1 MAMQTAATLIP
12 GVVNHRIGRV
22 AGDGG
27 LERIVRTFH
36 ARFGSVK
43 MGGAMTAR
51 DRLAYVFR
59 EGKHKS
65 DAADV
70 ESSAG
75 DKEALL
81 RDADRIKASAR
92 VRRGPTAERI
102 LATQIVELPAES
114 TAEQRK
120 ACAEAFVADWKAR
133 GHEAVAVV
141 HMHGEEGPQ
150 PHLHVEVAAR
160 AVDADGGVDRSTAL
174 WTGPHGRQ
182 AVQAE
187 RRRNADLVNRT
198 CDPDPPYHPGNFRD
212 IGIERPAKKRIP
224 PRSFREARTR
234 SREERADLRPT
245 IDEARALGHERRVN
259 RLETALANG
268 AAQMYAVSAEKRA
281 PLHEAHEQHRGK
293 IEAAKAV
300 GAWPPPPL
308 RERLKQL
315 GAIEREAVKKE
326 VGLLEK
332 QRDEA
337 AAAAAKREKELK
349 NAAIATA
356 AGAGEE
362 LEARERQRKSAEWR
376 AGELKTQRDAAN
388 NRATAAEASVTTLT
402 DEKQQ
407 AETRADTAGGRAREL
422 EELNKTQTEYV
433 TDWHADREVEPPDLA
448 TVEGQSEAWA
458 NMRAWEI
465 EERKRRKDEA
475 VAKKAEI
482 EEIARERDEA
492 VQQAAAAGA
501 SPELVE
507 RAEQAE
513 AERDALAT
521 GLGLTPEQVA
531 QAARRA
537 EGELAKA
544 ARQAREQAAA
554 ALQPHCM
561 PIWRAHLVTSKRL
574 ADAVFDEGAEAAE
587 ALVRDPDRAGTVLA
601 NPDLSGV
608 EELVA
613 AIREADASR
622 PRRTL
627 TLQERAERA
636 ESAAAAEAE
645 RARAAELERDRAQ
658 EAGREARGKLSEM
671 EAALRDVT
679 RQRNDA
685 RAALESAGIEVQAAE
700 EAARKQRIAKAQAE
714 EAERERRAEA
724 EDAEWRR
731 LDGLRSRW
739 TRERQAREKYGYKRE
754 EMEGKR
760 WSSDADMA
768 HSYKHQFDQEA
779 RLIEVIDRKS
789 YVLDDDARDRTEAV
803 AVHDLLYEFAG
814 RRGVDFGHGVVAPA
828 WRIGCDVFLDHA
840 RTVAQDENGDRV
852 HVAFPRVAGAPELVY
867 DREQERWDY
876 RHPEA
881 QRSYW
886 MKAEDAAG
894 WEAAARIAHYASVRD
909 ALKRSDPVPDKVLAD
924 YPDLAPKPQQDK
936 PKTTSPAPEKE
947 QQPVP
952 ENDPQKDPPSR
963 KRGGIG
969 D

>member
-224 PRSFREARTR
+224 PRPFREARTR

-349 NAAIATA
+349 NAAIAIA
-356 AGAGEE
+356 AGAGEQ

-388 NRATAAEASVTTLT
+388 NRATAAKASVTTLT

-407 AETRADTAGGRAREL
+407 AETRADTAGRRAREL
-422 EELNKTQTEYV
+422 EELNKRQTKYV
-433 TDWHADREVEPPDLA
+433 TDWHGNRKVELPDLA
-448 TVEGQSEAWA
+448 TVEGQSAAWA
-458 NMRAWEI
+458 NMRAWEAKALKKA
-465 EERKRRKDEA
+465 RDEA
-475 VAKKAEI
+475 GAALTAATTAEK
-482 EEIARERDEA
+482 ERDEQRLRA
-492 VQQAAAAGA
+492 DTAEDRVATLKAEKQAAGA
-501 SPELVE
+501 ELATAKKERADAKNETAALRAHSAEQTEFLTGVHRERGRDLPDLETGEGRSEAWAFARTEMESGRAARRREAAAEEKRKEGEAARQQALAEEARREVE
-507 RAEQAE
+507 RQ
-513 AERDALAT
+513 RLAV
-521 GLGLTPEQVA
+521 QSA
-531 QAARRA
+531 QAAGPPAADLAAARA
-537 EGELAKA
+537 HVFTRHPYTGTTADDGVDDPLAVDGAGLRGQRKHAARMKNEA
-544 ARQAREQAAA
+544 ARQQ
-554 ALQPHCM
+554 
-561 PIWRAHLVTSKRL
+561 T
-574 ADAVFDEGAEAAE
+574 
-587 ALVRDPDRAGTVLA
+587 
-601 NPDLSGV
+601 
-608 EELVA
+608 
-613 AIREADASR
+613 
-622 PRRTL
+622 
-627 TLQERAERA
+627 
-636 ESAAAAEAE
+636 
-645 RARAAELERDRAQ
+645 RDRRPVFREDGRHAAVLWAQ
-658 EAGREARGKLSEM
+658 RLVDIEVHAVKR
-671 EAALRDVT
+671 
-679 RQRNDA
+679 
-685 RAALESAGIEVQAAE
+685 GIE
-700 EAARKQRIAKAQAE
+700 
-714 EAERERRAEA
+714 
-724 EDAEWRR
+724 
-731 LDGLRSRW
+731 
-739 TRERQAREKYGYKRE
+739 
-754 EMEGKR
+754 
-760 WSSDADMA
+760 
-768 HSYKHQFDQEA
+768 
-779 RLIEVIDRKS
+779 
-789 YVLDDDARDRTEAV
+789 
-803 AVHDLLYEFAG
+803 
-814 RRGVDFGHGVVAPA
+814 
-828 WRIGCDVFLDHA
+828 
-840 RTVAQDENGDRV
+840 
-852 HVAFPRVAGAPELVY
+852 
-867 DREQERWDY
+867 
-876 RHPEA
+876 
-881 QRSYW
+881 
-886 MKAEDAAG
+886 
-894 WEAAARIAHYASVRD
+894 
-909 ALKRSDPVPDKVLAD
+909 
-924 YPDLAPKPQQDK
+924 LAPTRSKTDK
-936 PKTTSPAPEKE
+936 GRGE
-947 QQPVP
+947 
-952 ENDPQKDPPSR
+952 SR
-963 KRGGIG
+963 
-969 D
+969 

>member
-114 TAEQRK
+114 TPEQRK
-120 ACAEAFVADWKAR
+120 ACAEVFVADWKAR

-224 PRSFREARTR
+224 PRPFREARTR

-349 NAAIATA
+349 NAAIAIA
-356 AGAGEE
+356 ARAGEE

-388 NRATAAEASVTTLT
+388 NRATAAEASVATLKA
-402 DEKQQ
+402 EKQQ

-422 EELNKTQTEYV
+422 EELNKRQTKYV
-433 TDWHADREVEPPDLA
+433 TDWHGNRKVELPDLA
-448 TVEGQSEAWA
+448 TVEGQSAAWA
-458 NMRAWEI
+458 NMRAWEAKALKKARDEAGAALTAATTAEKERDEQRARADTAEDRADELEARQVQPLVLTERQRPVLEGVCARNGI
-465 EERKRRKDEA
+465 EGDIGNDALAQLRAFAALDAEQDERDERKRRE
-475 VAKKAEI
+475 
-482 EEIARERDEA
+482 
-492 VQQAAAAGA
+492 AAA
-501 SPELVE
+501 
-507 RAEQAE
+507 
-513 AERDALAT
+513 
-521 GLGLTPEQVA
+521 
-531 QAARRA
+531 
-537 EGELAKA
+537 
-544 ARQAREQAAA
+544 
-554 ALQPHCM
+554 
-561 PIWRAHLVTSKRL
+561 
-574 ADAVFDEGAEAAE
+574 
-587 ALVRDPDRAGTVLA
+587 
-601 NPDLSGV
+601 
-608 EELVA
+608 
-613 AIREADASR
+613 
-622 PRRTL
+622 
-627 TLQERAERA
+627 
-636 ESAAAAEAE
+636 
-645 RARAAELERDRAQ
+645 RAQ
-658 EAGREARGKLSEM
+658 TA
-671 EAALRDVT
+671 T
-679 RQRNDA
+679 
-685 RAALESAGIEVQAAE
+685 
-700 EAARKQRIAKAQAE
+700 QAE
-714 EAERERRAEA
+714 EARQQALAENPYRDETEEELRKGWREDVASIGMHQVILRRARARKVWPESEEA
-724 EDAEWRR
+724 IAKA
-731 LDGLRSRW
+731 G
-739 TRERQAREKYGYKRE
+739 ERQNQRRAV
-754 EMEGKR
+754 
-760 WSSDADMA
+760 A
-768 HSYKHQFDQEA
+768 EA
-779 RLIEVIDRKS
+779 RDWDIGQPISTQSNTQRGE
-789 YVLDDDARDRTEAV
+789 
-803 AVHDLLYEFAG
+803 G
-814 RRGVDFGHGVVAPA
+814 R
-828 WRIGCDVFLDHA
+828 
-840 RTVAQDENGDRV
+840 
-852 HVAFPRVAGAPELVY
+852 
-867 DREQERWDY
+867 
-876 RHPEA
+876 
-881 QRSYW
+881 
-886 MKAEDAAG
+886 
-894 WEAAARIAHYASVRD
+894 
-909 ALKRSDPVPDKVLAD
+909 
-924 YPDLAPKPQQDK
+924 
-936 PKTTSPAPEKE
+936 
-947 QQPVP
+947 
-952 ENDPQKDPPSR
+952 
-963 KRGGIG
+963 
-969 D
+969 

>member
-1 MAMQTAATLIP
+1 MSLAAAFEGSTGL
-12 GVVNHRIGRV
+12 NEAHRREIEGRV
-22 AGDGG
+22 GTAGG
-27 LERIVRTFH
+27 RAVRSFH
-36 ARFGSVK
+36 INFGSVK
-43 MGGAMTAR
+43 ASEPAAR
-51 DRLAYVFR
+51 GWSQAIDYAARQGKYAEDGEELEEGPDVQHVAGSPDALR
-59 EGKHKS
+59 EACKTI
-65 DAADV
+65 DAGV
-70 ESSAG
+70 
-75 DKEALL
+75 
-81 RDADRIKASAR
+81 RQ
-92 VRRGPTAERI
+92 RRGKTAERI
-102 LATQIVELPAES
+102 LVKETVELPSDVED
-114 TAEQRK
+114 EQAAWK
-120 ACAEAFVADWKAR
+120 AGAEAIVADWRKR
-133 GHEAVAVV
+133 GHEAVAAV
-141 HMHGEEGPQ
+141 HLHGEERDH
-150 PHLHVEVAAR
+150 PHLHVLVAAR
-160 AVDADGGVDRSTAL
+160 PVNADGGVDRSRRLLVGKA
-174 WTGPHGRQ
+174 
-182 AVQAE
+182 AVKAE
-187 RRRNADLVNRT
+187 RANAAERINEA
-198 CDPDPPYHPGNFRD
+198 CEPKIHFHPGKLKE
-212 IGIERPAKKRIP
+212 IGIERAAKKRIP
-224 PRSFREARTR
+224 QGEFRARRAEIRAAPEKAAAIEA
-234 SREERADLRPT
+234 S
-245 IDEARALGHERRVN
+245 
-259 RLETALANG
+259 
-268 AAQMYAVSAEKRA
+268 MYAMSAAERA
-281 PLHEAHEQHRGK
+281 PLHVERTARYEARK
-293 IEAAKAV
+293 PIIEAAKAA
-300 GAWPPPPL
+300 GRWPPISRL
-308 RERLKQL
+308 REQQILTRSWRVTYEDMK
-315 GAIEREAVKKE
+315 A
-326 VGLLEK
+326 EK
-332 QRDEA
+332 QKAWDDANYWIVEGHKYREERDE
-337 AAAAAKREKELK
+337 
-349 NAAIATA
+349 
-356 AGAGEE
+356 
-362 LEARERQRKSAEWR
+362 QRA
-376 AGELKTQRDAAN
+376 
-388 NRATAAEASVTTLT
+388 
-402 DEKQQ
+402 
-407 AETRADTAGGRAREL
+407 RADTAGGRAREL
-422 EELNKTQTEYV
+422 EELNKRQTKYV

-544 ARQAREQAAA
+544 ARQAREQAAT

-645 RARAAELERDRAQ
+645 LARAAELERDRAQ
-658 EAGREARGKLSEM
+658 EARREARGKLSEM
-671 EAALRDVT
+671 EAALRDAT

-685 RAALESAGIEVQAAE
+685 RAALESAGIDVQAAE
-700 EAARKQRIAKAQAE
+700 EEARKQRAAKAQAE
-714 EAERERRAEA
+714 EAERQRAVAAADAKAERQ
-724 EDAEWRR
+724 RR
-731 LDGLRSRW
+731 LDARRSRW

-803 AVHDLLYEFAG
+803 AVQDLLYEFAG
-814 RRGVDFGHGVVAPA
+814 RLGVDFGHGVVAPA

-881 QRSYW
+881 QHSYW

-936 PKTTSPAPEKE
+936 PKTPPAPENEADK
-947 QQPVP
+947 
-952 ENDPQKDPPSR
+952 PPASR
-963 KRGGIG
+963 RRDRDRDEGR
-969 D
+969 

>member
-1 MAMQTAATLIP
+1 
-12 GVVNHRIGRV
+12 
-22 AGDGG
+22 
-27 LERIVRTFH
+27 
-36 ARFGSVK
+36 
-43 MGGAMTAR
+43 
-51 DRLAYVFR
+51 
-59 EGKHKS
+59 
-65 DAADV
+65 
-70 ESSAG
+70 
-75 DKEALL
+75 
-81 RDADRIKASAR
+81 
-92 VRRGPTAERI
+92 
-102 LATQIVELPAES
+102 
-114 TAEQRK
+114 
-120 ACAEAFVADWKAR
+120 
-133 GHEAVAVV
+133 
-141 HMHGEEGPQ
+141 
-150 PHLHVEVAAR
+150 
-160 AVDADGGVDRSTAL
+160 
-174 WTGPHGRQ
+174 
-182 AVQAE
+182 
-187 RRRNADLVNRT
+187 
-198 CDPDPPYHPGNFRD
+198 
-212 IGIERPAKKRIP
+212 
-224 PRSFREARTR
+224 
-234 SREERADLRPT
+234 
-245 IDEARALGHERRVN
+245 
-259 RLETALANG
+259 
-268 AAQMYAVSAEKRA
+268 
-281 PLHEAHEQHRGK
+281 
-293 IEAAKAV
+293 
-300 GAWPPPPL
+300 
-308 RERLKQL
+308 
-315 GAIEREAVKKE
+315 
-326 VGLLEK
+326 
-332 QRDEA
+332 
-337 AAAAAKREKELK
+337 
-349 NAAIATA
+349 
-356 AGAGEE
+356 
-362 LEARERQRKSAEWR
+362 
-376 AGELKTQRDAAN
+376 
-388 NRATAAEASVTTLT
+388 
-402 DEKQQ
+402 
-407 AETRADTAGGRAREL
+407 
-422 EELNKTQTEYV
+422 
-433 TDWHADREVEPPDLA
+433 
-448 TVEGQSEAWA
+448 
-458 NMRAWEI
+458 
-465 EERKRRKDEA
+465 
-475 VAKKAEI
+475 
-482 EEIARERDEA
+482 
-492 VQQAAAAGA
+492 
-501 SPELVE
+501 
-507 RAEQAE
+507 
-513 AERDALAT
+513 
-521 GLGLTPEQVA
+521 
-531 QAARRA
+531 
-537 EGELAKA
+537 
-544 ARQAREQAAA
+544 
-554 ALQPHCM
+554 M

-636 ESAAAAEAE
+636 EGVAAAEAE

-803 AVHDLLYEFAG
+803 AVQDLLYEFAG
-814 RRGVDFGHGVVAPA
+814 KLGVNFGEGVAQPA
-828 WRIGCDVFLDHA
+828 WHINRDLFLNHG

-881 QRSYW
+881 QHSYW

-936 PKTTSPAPEKE
+936 PKTPPAPEKE
-947 QQPVP
+947 A
-952 ENDPQKDPPSR
+952 DKPPASR
-963 KRGGIG
+963 RRDRDRDEGR
-969 D
+969 

>member
-224 PRSFREARTR
+224 PRPFREARTR

-259 RLETALANG
+259 RLEIALANG

-300 GAWPPPPL
+300 DAWPPPPL

-349 NAAIATA
+349 NAAIAIA
-356 AGAGEE
+356 ARAGEE
-362 LEARERQRKSAEWR
+362 LEARERQRKGAEWR

-388 NRATAAEASVTTLT
+388 NRATAA
-402 DEKQQ
+402 K
-407 AETRADTAGGRAREL
+407 GRVARL
-422 EELNKTQTEYV
+422 E
-433 TDWHADREVEPPDLA
+433 R
-448 TVEGQSEAWA
+448 
-458 NMRAWEI
+458 
-465 EERKRRKDEA
+465 
-475 VAKKAEI
+475 
-482 EEIARERDEA
+482 
-492 VQQAAAAGA
+492 
-501 SPELVE
+501 ELVE
-507 RAEQAE
+507 ARQLSEAQKAYLIDRHRKARRPEPDLVTENGQKAAWAFIRDATDLGVRMFRKRQAWEDEKKRRSGPPPAE
-513 AERDALAT
+513 AEAWQVTAAEWMERLRDNSGGEYTDMTFAGIA
-521 GLGLTPEQVA
+521 PPVRI
-531 QAARRA
+531 RR
-537 EGELAKA
+537 EPDNELDWDDGKHK
-544 ARQAREQAAA
+544 EW
-554 ALQPHCM
+554 
-561 PIWRAHLVTSKRL
+561 IYERANLVTVGWDAGADWEQL
-574 ADAVFDEGAEAAE
+574 ALEVHQEEIKFALYNGKSVPKEVLAGHAPDAV
-587 ALVRDPDRAGTVLA
+587 RDIWK
-601 NPDLSGV
+601 
-608 EELVA
+608 EH
-613 AIREADASR
+613 AD
-622 PRRTL
+622 
-627 TLQERAERA
+627 
-636 ESAAAAEAE
+636 
-645 RARAAELERDRAQ
+645 
-658 EAGREARGKLSEM
+658 G
-671 EAALRDVT
+671 
-679 RQRNDA
+679 
-685 RAALESAGIEVQAAE
+685 
-700 EAARKQRIAKAQAE
+700 EAARGGSSGGGRSSGGDDGGGMEMEMGGPVAGEKTPEKSRSAEPEIAPPAPAPPPVIERVAKR
-714 EAERERRAEA
+714 ERERA
-724 EDAEWRR
+724 
-731 LDGLRSRW
+731 L
-739 TRERQAREKYGYKRE
+739 
-754 EMEGKR
+754 
-760 WSSDADMA
+760 
-768 HSYKHQFDQEA
+768 
-779 RLIEVIDRKS
+779 
-789 YVLDDDARDRTEAV
+789 
-803 AVHDLLYEFAG
+803 
-814 RRGVDFGHGVVAPA
+814 DFG
-828 WRIGCDVFLDHA
+828 ITF
-840 RTVAQDENGDRV
+840 E
-852 HVAFPRVAGAPELVY
+852 
-867 DREQERWDY
+867 
-876 RHPEA
+876 
-881 QRSYW
+881 
-886 MKAEDAAG
+886 
-894 WEAAARIAHYASVRD
+894 
-909 ALKRSDPVPDKVLAD
+909 
-924 YPDLAPKPQQDK
+924 
-936 PKTTSPAPEKE
+936 
-947 QQPVP
+947 
-952 ENDPQKDPPSR
+952 
-963 KRGGIG
+963 
-969 D
+969 

>member
-1 MAMQTAATLIP
+1 MQTTALLA
-12 GVVNHRIGRV
+12 GVENHRVGRV
-22 AGDGG
+22 AGDDG
-27 LERIVRTFH
+27 LAKIVRTFH

-43 MGGAMTAR
+43 MGGGQTAR

-349 NAAIATA
+349 NAAIAIA
-356 AGAGEE
+356 ARAGEE

-402 DEKQQ
+402 GEKQE
-407 AETRADTAGGRAREL
+407 AATRADTAEGRVREL
-422 EELNKTQTEYV
+422 EDRQVQPLPLTERQRKMLV
-433 TDWHADREVEPPDLA
+433 GVCGRKGIEGDPVHDARAQLLA
-448 TVEGQSEAWA
+448 FAARHEERDKA
-458 NMRAWEI
+458 R
-465 EERKRRKDEA
+465 EERKRREAGDEA
-475 VAKKAEI
+475 AAKEAVQAALANERPVQ
-482 EEIARERDEA
+482 EEIAAAEQRGRDAEKREAARAQQEA
-492 VQQAAAAGA
+492 VKRRVKAAAKAEEQRLEVLAAAQAA
-501 SPELVE
+501 
-507 RAEQAE
+507 
-513 AERDALAT
+513 D
-521 GLGLTPEQVA
+521 
-531 QAARRA
+531 AARRA
-537 EGELAKA
+537 ALLKNNPYAETPQDELRKGW
-544 ARQAREQAAA
+544 RE
-554 ALQPHCM
+554 
-561 PIWRAHLVTSKRL
+561 
-574 ADAVFDEGAEAAE
+574 D
-587 ALVRDPDRAGTVLA
+587 VRSIEMHQVILR
-601 NPDLSGV
+601 
-608 EELVA
+608 
-613 AIREADASR
+613 
-622 PRRTL
+622 
-627 TLQERAERA
+627 
-636 ESAAAAEAE
+636 
-645 RARAAELERDRAQ
+645 RARARKVWPESEEAIAKAGTRQKQRRAV
-658 EAGREARGKLSEM
+658 AEARGWDIGQPPRTQSN
-671 EAALRDVT
+671 T
-679 RQRNDA
+679 QR
-685 RAALESAGIEVQAAE
+685 G
-700 EAARKQRIAKAQAE
+700 
-714 EAERERRAEA
+714 
-724 EDAEWRR
+724 
-731 LDGLRSRW
+731 
-739 TRERQAREKYGYKRE
+739 
-754 EMEGKR
+754 EGR
-760 WSSDADMA
+760 
-768 HSYKHQFDQEA
+768 
-779 RLIEVIDRKS
+779 
-789 YVLDDDARDRTEAV
+789 
-803 AVHDLLYEFAG
+803 
-814 RRGVDFGHGVVAPA
+814 
-828 WRIGCDVFLDHA
+828 
-840 RTVAQDENGDRV
+840 
-852 HVAFPRVAGAPELVY
+852 
-867 DREQERWDY
+867 
-876 RHPEA
+876 
-881 QRSYW
+881 
-886 MKAEDAAG
+886 
-894 WEAAARIAHYASVRD
+894 
-909 ALKRSDPVPDKVLAD
+909 
-924 YPDLAPKPQQDK
+924 
-936 PKTTSPAPEKE
+936 
-947 QQPVP
+947 
-952 ENDPQKDPPSR
+952 
-963 KRGGIG
+963 
-969 D
+969 

>member
-1 MAMQTAATLIP
+1 MSLAGWEKNTL
-12 GVVNHRIGRV
+12 
-22 AGDGG
+22 
-27 LERIVRTFH
+27 EIV
-36 ARFGSVK
+36 K
-43 MGGAMTAR
+43 
-51 DRLAYVFR
+51 LAYEQDGR
-59 EGKHKS
+59 DLPDLGT
-65 DAADV
+65 DA
-70 ESSAG
+70 
-75 DKEALL
+75 
-81 RDADRIKASAR
+81 
-92 VRRGPTAERI
+92 
-102 LATQIVELPAES
+102 
-114 TAEQRK
+114 
-120 ACAEAFVADWKAR
+120 
-133 GHEAVAVV
+133 
-141 HMHGEEGPQ
+141 
-150 PHLHVEVAAR
+150 
-160 AVDADGGVDRSTAL
+160 
-174 WTGPHGRQ
+174 
-182 AVQAE
+182 
-187 RRRNADLVNRT
+187 
-198 CDPDPPYHPGNFRD
+198 
-212 IGIERPAKKRIP
+212 
-224 PRSFREARTR
+224 
-234 SREERADLRPT
+234 
-245 IDEARALGHERRVN
+245 
-259 RLETALANG
+259 
-268 AAQMYAVSAEKRA
+268 
-281 PLHEAHEQHRGK
+281 
-293 IEAAKAV
+293 
-300 GAWPPPPL
+300 
-308 RERLKQL
+308 
-315 GAIEREAVKKE
+315 
-326 VGLLEK
+326 GL
-332 QRDEA
+332 A
-337 AAAAAKREKELK
+337 AAAEFLE
-349 NAAIATA
+349 
-356 AGAGEE
+356 AGAGRVEAIAAGRAEE
-362 LEARERQRKSAEWR
+362 REKAGRTLIDAKAAWQDER
-376 AGELKTQRDAAN
+376 AAL
-388 NRATAAEASVTTLT
+388 AAERDNAKNETATLT

-407 AETRADTAGGRAREL
+407 AETRVGELEAQVREL
-422 EELNKTQTEYV
+422 TERQTKYV

-537 EGELAKA
+537 EGEQAKA
-544 ARQAREQAAA
+544 ARQAREQAAT

-622 PRRTL
+622 RRRTL

-645 RARAAELERDRAQ
+645 LARAAELERDRAQ

-685 RAALESAGIEVQAAE
+685 RAALESAGIDVQAAE
-700 EAARKQRIAKAQAE
+700 EEARKQRAAKAQAE
-714 EAERERRAEA
+714 EAERQRAVAAADAKAERQ
-724 EDAEWRR
+724 RR
-731 LDGLRSRW
+731 LDARRSRW

-803 AVHDLLYEFAG
+803 AVQDLLYEFAG
-814 RRGVDFGHGVVAPA
+814 KLGVNFGEGVAQQAWHINRDIFLNHG
-828 WRIGCDVFLDHA
+828 

-881 QRSYW
+881 QHSYW

-924 YPDLAPKPQQDK
+924 YPDLAPKPQHDK
-936 PKTTSPAPEKE
+936 PKTTTAAEEQKAP
-947 QQPVP
+947 
-952 ENDPQKDPPSR
+952 DPPARPWKDLTDDELVNHWDGASR
-963 KRGGIG
+963 RRHRAAATDEQKADARQKIDELHAEAKHRNTTLKTLDARKQQREGRGGG
-969 D
+969 MEM

>member
-114 TAEQRK
+114 TPEQRK
-120 ACAEAFVADWKAR
+120 ACAEVFVADWKAR

-224 PRSFREARTR
+224 PRPFREARTR

-349 NAAIATA
+349 NAAIAIA
-356 AGAGEE
+356 ARAGEE
-362 LEARERQRKSAEWR
+362 LEARERQRK
-376 AGELKTQRDAAN
+376 
-388 NRATAAEASVTTLT
+388 
-402 DEKQQ
+402 
-407 AETRADTAGGRAREL
+407 
-422 EELNKTQTEYV
+422 
-433 TDWHADREVEPPDLA
+433 
-448 TVEGQSEAWA
+448 
-458 NMRAWEI
+458 
-465 EERKRRKDEA
+465 
-475 VAKKAEI
+475 
-482 EEIARERDEA
+482 
-492 VQQAAAAGA
+492 GA
-501 SPELVE
+501 
-507 RAEQAE
+507 
-513 AERDALAT
+513 
-521 GLGLTPEQVA
+521 
-531 QAARRA
+531 
-537 EGELAKA
+537 
-544 ARQAREQAAA
+544 
-554 ALQPHCM
+554 
-561 PIWRAHLVTSKRL
+561 
-574 ADAVFDEGAEAAE
+574 
-587 ALVRDPDRAGTVLA
+587 
-601 NPDLSGV
+601 
-608 EELVA
+608 
-613 AIREADASR
+613 
-622 PRRTL
+622 
-627 TLQERAERA
+627 
-636 ESAAAAEAE
+636 
-645 RARAAELERDRAQ
+645 
-658 EAGREARGKLSEM
+658 
-671 EAALRDVT
+671 
-679 RQRNDA
+679 
-685 RAALESAGIEVQAAE
+685 
-700 EAARKQRIAKAQAE
+700 
-714 EAERERRAEA
+714 ERRA
-724 EDAEWRR
+724 
-731 LDGLRSRW
+731 
-739 TRERQAREKYGYKRE
+739 
-754 EMEGKR
+754 
-760 WSSDADMA
+760 
-768 HSYKHQFDQEA
+768 
-779 RLIEVIDRKS
+779 
-789 YVLDDDARDRTEAV
+789 
-803 AVHDLLYEFAG
+803 
-814 RRGVDFGHGVVAPA
+814 
-828 WRIGCDVFLDHA
+828 
-840 RTVAQDENGDRV
+840 GD
-852 HVAFPRVAGAPELVY
+852 
-867 DREQERWDY
+867 
-876 RHPEA
+876 
-881 QRSYW
+881 
-886 MKAEDAAG
+886 AEDAA
-894 WEAAARIAHYASVRD
+894 R
-909 ALKRSDPVPDKVLAD
+909 
-924 YPDLAPKPQQDK
+924 
-936 PKTTSPAPEKE
+936 
-947 QQPVP
+947 
-952 ENDPQKDPPSR
+952 
-963 KRGGIG
+963 RGE
-969 D
+969 

>member
-114 TAEQRK
+114 TPEQRK
-120 ACAEAFVADWKAR
+120 ACAEVFVADWKAR

-224 PRSFREARTR
+224 PRPFREARTR

-349 NAAIATA
+349 NAAIAIA
-356 AGAGEE
+356 ARAGEE
-362 LEARERQRKSAEWR
+362 LEARERQRKGAERR

-388 NRATAAEASVTTLT
+388 NRARAAEASVTTLT
-402 DEKQQ
+402 GEKQE
-407 AETRADTAGGRAREL
+407 AATRTDTAEGRVREMEARQVQPLQLTERQREML
-422 EELNKTQTEYV
+422 VGVCGRKGIEGDPVHDAQAQLLAFAARHEEE
-433 TDWHADREVEPPDLA
+433 DA
-448 TVEGQSEAWA
+448 
-458 NMRAWEI
+458 
-465 EERKRRKDEA
+465 RKRRDDAARDKAEQEKIAEAKEQAVEVERDRTQGHIAAAEQRGRDAEKRETAQAQQEAVKRRAADAAKAEEGRQRAAAAAQAADAARRAGLLKNNPYAETPEEELRKGYREDLRSIEMHKGILRRDRARKVWPESEEA
-475 VAKKAEI
+475 VAKAGTRQKQ
-482 EEIARERDEA
+482 RSA
-492 VQQAAAAGA
+492 V
-501 SPELVE
+501 
-507 RAEQAE
+507 AE
-513 AERDALAT
+513 AKGWDIGQPPPQT
-521 GLGLTPEQVA
+521 QSNT
-531 QAARRA
+531 RR
-537 EGELAKA
+537 EGE
-544 ARQAREQAAA
+544 
-554 ALQPHCM
+554 
-561 PIWRAHLVTSKRL
+561 
-574 ADAVFDEGAEAAE
+574 
-587 ALVRDPDRAGTVLA
+587 
-601 NPDLSGV
+601 
-608 EELVA
+608 
-613 AIREADASR
+613 
-622 PRRTL
+622 
-627 TLQERAERA
+627 
-636 ESAAAAEAE
+636 
-645 RARAAELERDRAQ
+645 
-658 EAGREARGKLSEM
+658 
-671 EAALRDVT
+671 
-679 RQRNDA
+679 
-685 RAALESAGIEVQAAE
+685 
-700 EAARKQRIAKAQAE
+700 
-714 EAERERRAEA
+714 
-724 EDAEWRR
+724 
-731 LDGLRSRW
+731 GL
-739 TRERQAREKYGYKRE
+739 
-754 EMEGKR
+754 
-760 WSSDADMA
+760 
-768 HSYKHQFDQEA
+768 
-779 RLIEVIDRKS
+779 
-789 YVLDDDARDRTEAV
+789 
-803 AVHDLLYEFAG
+803 
-814 RRGVDFGHGVVAPA
+814 
-828 WRIGCDVFLDHA
+828 
-840 RTVAQDENGDRV
+840 
-852 HVAFPRVAGAPELVY
+852 
-867 DREQERWDY
+867 
-876 RHPEA
+876 
-881 QRSYW
+881 
-886 MKAEDAAG
+886 
-894 WEAAARIAHYASVRD
+894 
-909 ALKRSDPVPDKVLAD
+909 
-924 YPDLAPKPQQDK
+924 
-936 PKTTSPAPEKE
+936 
-947 QQPVP
+947 
-952 ENDPQKDPPSR
+952 
-963 KRGGIG
+963 
-969 D
+969 

>member
-1 MAMQTAATLIP
+1 MALVRTVTLLP
-12 GVVNHRIGRV
+12 GVENRRAGRV
-22 AGDGG
+22 LGDDGA
-27 LERIVRTFH
+27 ERIVRTFH
-36 ARFGSVK
+36 ARFASIK
-43 MGGAMTAR
+43 CGGTTTAR
-51 DRLAYVFR
+51 QAAEYVLR
-59 EGKHKS
+59 EGKHAGEEDENK
-65 DAADV
+65 ADV
-70 ESSAG
+70 EAAAG
-75 DKEALL
+75 DKEAMLA
-81 RDADRIKASAR
+81 DARRIRQTAR
-92 VRRGPTAERI
+92 ITHGPTGERI
-102 LATQIVELPAES
+102 LATQIIELPAES
-114 TAEQRK
+114 TPEQRQ
-120 ACAEAFVADWKAR
+120 ACAQAFVDDWRER
-133 GHEAVAVV
+133 GHQAIAVV
-141 HMHGEEGPQ
+141 HMHGHDKDRPQ
-150 PHLHVEVAAR
+150 PHLHVLATGRPVAADGTVDRSAPLWRNRDEVKAERARTARLVNEHCHTVAAFHPGGFKDIGRAEDTPKWRTPTGVYLKVVAASTEGAGWEEKDAAAR
-160 AVDADGGVDRSTAL
+160 AQYAAARRSAELAEPKRMRKKEIAAARERGEKPSRVRPTRRQRIARAEA
-174 WTGPHGRQ
+174 GRREL
-182 AVQAE
+182 A
-187 RRRNADLVNRT
+187 ADL
-198 CDPDPPYHPGNFRD
+198 D
-212 IGIERPAKKRIP
+212 
-224 PRSFREARTR
+224 
-234 SREERADLRPT
+234 
-245 IDEARALGHERRVN
+245 
-259 RLETALANG
+259 RL
-268 AAQMYAVSAEKRA
+268 
-281 PLHEAHEQHRGK
+281 
-293 IEAAKAV
+293 
-300 GAWPPPPL
+300 
-308 RERLKQL
+308 
-315 GAIEREAVKKE
+315 
-326 VGLLEK
+326 
-332 QRDEA
+332 
-337 AAAAAKREKELK
+337 
-349 NAAIATA
+349 
-356 AGAGEE
+356 AGAGARLEHHARDAENLLSGSRWLRKEAEKEIAALKEE
-362 LEARERQRKSAEWR
+362 KATVEADRNSWFRTVGEAQNSAKAAEKERDEQRERAVHAEGRVAEQWAR
-376 AGELKTQRDAAN
+376 ADR
-388 NRATAAEASVTTLT
+388 AEASVATLT

-407 AETRADTAGGRAREL
+407 AETRVGELEAQVREL
-422 EELNKTQTEYV
+422 TERQTKYV

-492 VQQAAAAGA
+492 VQQAA
-501 SPELVE
+501 
-507 RAEQAE
+507 

-627 TLQERAERA
+627 TLQERA

-803 AVHDLLYEFAG
+803 AVQDLLYEFAG
-814 RRGVDFGHGVVAPA
+814 KLGVNFGEGVAQPA
-828 WRIGCDVFLDHA
+828 WHINRDLFLNHG

-881 QRSYW
+881 QHSYW

-894 WEAAARIAHYASVRD
+894 WEAAARIAHYASVHD

-936 PKTTSPAPEKE
+936 PKTPPAPEKE
-947 QQPVP
+947 A
-952 ENDPQKDPPSR
+952 DKPPASR
-963 KRGGIG
+963 RRDRDRDEGR
-969 D
+969 

>member
-1 MAMQTAATLIP
+1 MQTTALLA
-12 GVVNHRIGRV
+12 GVENHRVGRV
-22 AGDGG
+22 AGDDG
-27 LERIVRTFH
+27 LAKIVRTFH

-43 MGGAMTAR
+43 MGGGQTAR

-349 NAAIATA
+349 N
-356 AGAGEE
+356 
-362 LEARERQRKSAEWR
+362 
-376 AGELKTQRDAAN
+376 
-388 NRATAAEASVTTLT
+388 
-402 DEKQQ
+402 
-407 AETRADTAGGRAREL
+407 
-422 EELNKTQTEYV
+422 
-433 TDWHADREVEPPDLA
+433 
-448 TVEGQSEAWA
+448 
-458 NMRAWEI
+458 
-465 EERKRRKDEA
+465 
-475 VAKKAEI
+475 
-482 EEIARERDEA
+482 
-492 VQQAAAAGA
+492 
-501 SPELVE
+501 
-507 RAEQAE
+507 
-513 AERDALAT
+513 
-521 GLGLTPEQVA
+521 
-531 QAARRA
+531 
-537 EGELAKA
+537 
-544 ARQAREQAAA
+544 
-554 ALQPHCM
+554 
-561 PIWRAHLVTSKRL
+561 
-574 ADAVFDEGAEAAE
+574 
-587 ALVRDPDRAGTVLA
+587 
-601 NPDLSGV
+601 
-608 EELVA
+608 
-613 AIREADASR
+613 SR
-622 PRRTL
+622 N
-627 TLQERAERA
+627 
-636 ESAAAAEAE
+636 
-645 RARAAELERDRAQ
+645 RDR
-658 EAGREARGKLSEM
+658 
-671 EAALRDVT
+671 
-679 RQRNDA
+679 
-685 RAALESAGIEVQAAE
+685 
-700 EAARKQRIAKAQAE
+700 
-714 EAERERRAEA
+714 
-724 EDAEWRR
+724 
-731 LDGLRSRW
+731 RSR
-739 TRERQAREKYGYKRE
+739 
-754 EMEGKR
+754 
-760 WSSDADMA
+760 
-768 HSYKHQFDQEA
+768 
-779 RLIEVIDRKS
+779 
-789 YVLDDDARDRTEAV
+789 
-803 AVHDLLYEFAG
+803 
-814 RRGVDFGHGVVAPA
+814 
-828 WRIGCDVFLDHA
+828 
-840 RTVAQDENGDRV
+840 
-852 HVAFPRVAGAPELVY
+852 
-867 DREQERWDY
+867 
-876 RHPEA
+876 
-881 QRSYW
+881 
-886 MKAEDAAG
+886 
-894 WEAAARIAHYASVRD
+894 
-909 ALKRSDPVPDKVLAD
+909 
-924 YPDLAPKPQQDK
+924 
-936 PKTTSPAPEKE
+936 
-947 QQPVP
+947 
-952 ENDPQKDPPSR
+952 
-963 KRGGIG
+963 RGGA
-969 D
+969 

>member
-65 DAADV
+65 GAADV

-114 TAEQRK
+114 TPEQRK

-224 PRSFREARTR
+224 PRPFREARTR

-349 NAAIATA
+349 NAAIAIA
-356 AGAGEE
+356 ARAGEE

-388 NRATAAEASVTTLT
+388 NRATAAEASVATLT
-402 DEKQQ
+402 DEKQQAGDRARELEARQVQPLALTEKQRPMLEDVCARHGIEGDIGNDAQAQLRAFAALHEERDAWYHYYEKREAGEKRRAEERDEQRARAEAAEASAAALTAEKQQ
-407 AETRADTAGGRAREL
+407 AETRADRAEGRVREL
-422 EELNKTQTEYV
+422 EAGTASGTE
-433 TDWHADREVEPPDLA
+433 
-448 TVEGQSEAWA
+448 
-458 NMRAWEI
+458 
-465 EERKRRKDEA
+465 
-475 VAKKAEI
+475 
-482 EEIARERDEA
+482 
-492 VQQAAAAGA
+492 AAA
-501 SPELVE
+501 V
-507 RAEQAE
+507 RE
-513 AERDALAT
+513 AQPVPDAVPKPLD
-521 GLGLTPEQVA
+521 LP
-531 QAARRA
+531 AAWTLPV
-537 EGELAKA
+537 GELIKAGDVVARKA
-544 ARQAREQAAA
+544 AAKWGVADSSPTAMPLDGIDGVPVLTFTPVRGLLRKKPASWRYEDAGRYAGEAAIELEQPGFTDRNLDSPNWTA
-554 ALQPHCM
+554 
-561 PIWRAHLVTSKRL
+561 
-574 ADAVFDEGAEAAE
+574 AAE
-587 ALVRDPDRAGTVLA
+587 ALSRALVTDALEDGAETPRWLEERFPDLDAEYGPKIRTRKYPGENPRTYVGEMSGGKPHGAGTMTWK
-601 NPDLSGV
+601 SGDRYEGAFENGHRHGQGV
-608 EELVA
+608 YDYPNGNRYEGAWQEGERHGQGVYTS
-613 AIREADASR
+613 ADGSR
-622 PRRTL
+622 YKG
-627 TLQERAERA
+627 
-636 ESAAAAEAE
+636 SWK
-645 RARAAELERDRAQ
+645 
-658 EAGREARGKLSEM
+658 AGKQHG
-671 EAALRDVT
+671 
-679 RQRNDA
+679 
-685 RAALESAGIEVQAAE
+685 AGVVISPEGEITEGVW
-700 EAARKQRIAKAQAE
+700 
-714 EAERERRAEA
+714 
-724 EDAEWRR
+724 ED
-731 LDGLRSRW
+731 
-739 TRERQAREKYGYKRE
+739 
-754 EMEGKR
+754 GKR
-760 WSSDADMA
+760 
-768 HSYKHQFDQEA
+768 
-779 RLIEVIDRKS
+779 V
-789 YVLDDDARDRTEAV
+789 
-803 AVHDLLYEFAG
+803 
-814 RRGVDFGHGVVAPA
+814 
-828 WRIGCDVFLDHA
+828 
-840 RTVAQDENGDRV
+840 
-852 HVAFPRVAGAPELVY
+852 
-867 DREQERWDY
+867 
-876 RHPEA
+876 
-881 QRSYW
+881 
-886 MKAEDAAG
+886 
-894 WEAAARIAHYASVRD
+894 EAAA
-909 ALKRSDPVPDKVLAD
+909 K
-924 YPDLAPKPQQDK
+924 
-936 PKTTSPAPEKE
+936 KTQTRYLGPEL
-947 QQPVP
+947 
-952 ENDPQKDPPSR
+952 
-963 KRGGIG
+963 
-969 D
+969 

>member
-65 DAADV
+65 GAADV

-114 TAEQRK
+114 TPEQRK

-224 PRSFREARTR
+224 PRPFREARTR

-349 NAAIATA
+349 NAAIAIA
-356 AGAGEE
+356 ARAGEE
-362 LEARERQRKSAEWR
+362 LEARERQRKGAEWR
-376 AGELKTQRDAAN
+376 AGDAEGRAVEQR
-388 NRATAAEASVTTLT
+388 
-402 DEKQQ
+402 
-407 AETRADTAGGRAREL
+407 TRADRAEAEREGL
-422 EELNKTQTEYV
+422 RGEVRQLQELNKRQTDYA
-433 TDWHADREVEPPDLA
+433 ADLHKKTGRELPDL
-448 TVEGQSEAWA
+448 
-458 NMRAWEI
+458 
-465 EERKRRKDEA
+465 
-475 VAKKAEI
+475 
-482 EEIARERDEA
+482 
-492 VQQAAAAGA
+492 AAAAGQSVA
-501 SPELVE
+501 FALVRE
-507 RAEQAE
+507 VAEAGLDAWLQAE
-513 AERDALAT
+513 AARKKREEKERKEREKRDR
-521 GLGLTPEQVA
+521 LTPASPSYEAPETAPDPGGKVEAWQ
-531 QAARRA
+531 
-537 EGELAKA
+537 LT
-544 ARQAREQAAA
+544 REQ
-554 ALQPHCM
+554 
-561 PIWRAHLVTSKRL
+561 
-574 ADAVFDEGAEAAE
+574 F
-587 ALVRDPDRAGTVLA
+587 
-601 NPDLSGV
+601 
-608 EELVA
+608 
-613 AIREADASR
+613 
-622 PRRTL
+622 
-627 TLQERAERA
+627 
-636 ESAAAAEAE
+636 
-645 RARAAELERDRAQ
+645 
-658 EAGREARGKLSEM
+658 EARGQPD
-671 EAALRDVT
+671 EAGTRVT
-679 RQRNDA
+679 FGELDPPSSLVHDPGNTIGWKKEEEVGWTRPPWLYTHGDGPDA
-685 RAALESAGIEVQAAE
+685 AVIGVHAGPDDWKQVASSVHIEEVRRGLDLGREVSDAALESMGRPERAIRLGLVEHPPEPESLITGII
-700 EAARKQRIAKAQAE
+700 RDMQRV
-714 EAERERRAEA
+714 RT
-724 EDAEWRR
+724 
-731 LDGLRSRW
+731 LDGP
-739 TRERQAREKYGYKRE
+739 E
-754 EMEGKR
+754 
-760 WSSDADMA
+760 
-768 HSYKHQFDQEA
+768 
-779 RLIEVIDRKS
+779 ID
-789 YVLDDDARDRTEAV
+789 
-803 AVHDLLYEFAG
+803 
-814 RRGVDFGHGVVAPA
+814 
-828 WRIGCDVFLDHA
+828 
-840 RTVAQDENGDRV
+840 
-852 HVAFPRVAGAPELVY
+852 
-867 DREQERWDY
+867 
-876 RHPEA
+876 
-881 QRSYW
+881 
-886 MKAEDAAG
+886 
-894 WEAAARIAHYASVRD
+894 
-909 ALKRSDPVPDKVLAD
+909 
-924 YPDLAPKPQQDK
+924 
-936 PKTTSPAPEKE
+936 
-947 QQPVP
+947 
-952 ENDPQKDPPSR
+952 
-963 KRGGIG
+963 
-969 D
+969 

>member
-224 PRSFREARTR
+224 PRPFREARTR
-234 SREERADLRPT
+234 SREEHADLRPT

-337 AAAAAKREKELK
+337 AAAAAAAKREKELK
-349 NAAIATA
+349 NAAIAIA
-356 AGAGEE
+356 ARAGEE
-362 LEARERQRKSAEWR
+362 LEARERQRKGAEWR
-376 AGELKTQRDAAN
+376 AGDAEGRAVEQR
-388 NRATAAEASVTTLT
+388 
-402 DEKQQ
+402 
-407 AETRADTAGGRAREL
+407 TRADRAEAEREGL
-422 EELNKTQTEYV
+422 RGEVRQLQELNKRQTDYA
-433 TDWHADREVEPPDLA
+433 ADLHKKTGRELPDLA
-448 TVEGQSEAWA
+448 TAAGQS
-458 NMRAWEI
+458 
-465 EERKRRKDEA
+465 
-475 VAKKAEI
+475 
-482 EEIARERDEA
+482 
-492 VQQAAAAGA
+492 AA
-501 SPELVE
+501 
-507 RAEQAE
+507 
-513 AERDALAT
+513 
-521 GLGLTPEQVA
+521 
-531 QAARRA
+531 
-537 EGELAKA
+537 
-544 ARQAREQAAA
+544 
-554 ALQPHCM
+554 
-561 PIWRAHLVTSKRL
+561 
-574 ADAVFDEGAEAAE
+574 F
-587 ALVRDPDRAGTVLA
+587 ALVREVAETGLDAWLQ
-601 NPDLSGV
+601 V
-608 EELVA
+608 EA
-613 AIREADASR
+613 ARKKREEK
-622 PRRTL
+622 
-627 TLQERAERA
+627 ERKER
-636 ESAAAAEAE
+636 EE
-645 RARAAELERDRAQ
+645 REKRDRLTPGSPSY
-658 EAGREARGKLSEM
+658 EAPETVPDPGGKVEAWQLTREQFEARGQSDEAGMRVTFGELDPPSSLVYDPGNTFKWAEKDRGRPTWLYTRGGFEVLGVYAGPDAWKQ
-671 EAALRDVT
+671 AALTVYIEEVRRGLDLGREVSE
-679 RQRNDA
+679 
-685 RAALESAGIEVQAAE
+685 AALESMGRPERAIRLGLVEHPPEPESLITVSI
-700 EAARKQRIAKAQAE
+700 RDIQRV
-714 EAERERRAEA
+714 RT
-724 EDAEWRR
+724 
-731 LDGLRSRW
+731 LDGP
-739 TRERQAREKYGYKRE
+739 E
-754 EMEGKR
+754 
-760 WSSDADMA
+760 
-768 HSYKHQFDQEA
+768 
-779 RLIEVIDRKS
+779 
-789 YVLDDDARDRTEAV
+789 
-803 AVHDLLYEFAG
+803 
-814 RRGVDFGHGVVAPA
+814 
-828 WRIGCDVFLDHA
+828 IG
-840 RTVAQDENGDRV
+840 
-852 HVAFPRVAGAPELVY
+852 
-867 DREQERWDY
+867 
-876 RHPEA
+876 
-881 QRSYW
+881 
-886 MKAEDAAG
+886 
-894 WEAAARIAHYASVRD
+894 
-909 ALKRSDPVPDKVLAD
+909 
-924 YPDLAPKPQQDK
+924 
-936 PKTTSPAPEKE
+936 
-947 QQPVP
+947 
-952 ENDPQKDPPSR
+952 
-963 KRGGIG
+963 
-969 D
+969 